1 MIKQLRGEYRVKHDN
16 LRPLFAEARALLATY
31 EVVDLQHVPRAQN
44 VEADALV
51 NAALDARR

>member
-1 MIKQLRGEYRVKHDN
+1 VIKQLRGEYRVKHDN
-16 LRPLFAEARALLATY
+16 LKPLHAEACARLAAY

-51 NAALDARR
+51 NAALDALP